1 MKPMLA
7 YNKEPD
13 LEALTYPLIASP
25 KLDGIRCLIVDGVAV
40 SRSLK
45 PIRNKFVQSRLGRPE
60 LNGMDG
66 ELIVGEPTD
75 PDVYLKT
82 NSGVMSIEG
91 SPDFK
96 YLVFDKW
103 DRGNK
108 PYSKRYEGVDLS
120 SSGYH
125 FDPVE
130 EHEFVICRTP
140 QEVLDYET
148 HCLKMGYEGL
158 ILRNPDAPY
167 KFGRSTLKEQALL
180 KLKRF
185 TDSECIIVD
194 VLEAMFNDNEAVID
208 ERGYT
213 TRGQSAEGRT
223 RGKGMI
229 GKLVCRF
236 PDSDQTFE
244 IGSFKGLT
252 NEDKTALWESRQTLP
267 GRLVKF
273 KYFEHG
279 MKDLPRHGVFLGFR
293 DQEDM

>member
-1 MKPMLA
+1 MSTEMKPMLA
-7 YNKEPD
+7 YQKLPD

-45 PIRNKFVQSRLGRPE
+45 PIRNKYVQAVLGHSKF
-60 LNGMDG
+60 NGLDG

-91 SPDFK
+91 VPDFT
-96 YLVFDKW
+96 YLVFDQW
-103 DRGNK
+103 NRQYGYDGNIAGSAELEST
-108 PYSKRYEGVDLS
+108 YIEQ
-120 SSGYH
+120 
-125 FDPVE
+125 
-130 EHEFVICRTP
+130 HEYQTCHTP
-140 QEVLDYET
+140 QEVLNYEADV
-148 HCLKMGYEGL
+148 LAQGYEGL
-158 ILRNPDAPY
+158 ILRNPTAPY

-185 TDSECIIVD
+185 TDAEAVVVD
-194 VLEAMFNDNEAVID
+194 VLESFVNNNEAVID

-213 TRGQSAEGRT
+213 KRSQAAAGRT
-223 RGKGMI
+223 EGKGMV

-244 IGSFKGLT
+244 IGTFKGLT
-252 NEDKTALWESRQTLP
+252 NEDKIEIWNSRTNYV
-267 GRLVKF
+267 GTVVKF

-279 MKDLPRHGVFLGFR
+279 MKDLPRHGVFLGWR
-293 DQEDM
+293 DSDDQ